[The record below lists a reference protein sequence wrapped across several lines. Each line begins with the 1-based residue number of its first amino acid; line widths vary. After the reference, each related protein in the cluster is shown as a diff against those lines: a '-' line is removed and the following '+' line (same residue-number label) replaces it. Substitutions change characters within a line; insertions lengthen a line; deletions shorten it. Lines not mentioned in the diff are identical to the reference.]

1 MDEEQKV
8 WVPHIEDGF
17 ELGRILD
24 LGAETITV
32 ETFKSGK
39 PVTAPYDRVFFA
51 EEDETKEVE
60 DNCSLMYL
68 NEATLLHN
76 LKLRYKKDAIY
87 TYVANILIAVNPY
100 KDMPVLYSSD
110 TINRYRGKSLGVLP
124 PHVFAIADKT
134 FRDMVA
140 SKQSQSVIV
149 SGESGAG
156 KTETT
161 KYILRYL
168 TESHGQSAGIIEQRI
183 IEANPLLEAFGN
195 AKTVRNN
202 NSSRFG
208 KFVEMHFNAKPQV
221 VGGHV
226 SHYLLEK
233 PRVCWQSKAERNYHI
248 FYYLCAGAP
257 EKTRKDLKITQPD
270 NYQYMK
276 HGNTQYFT
284 NKETEKKVPQDGKS
298 YQYQKKGS
306 LFDIKM
312 DDALG
317 FSRVKEAMSK
327 IGLTEKEQDE
337 IFRVTAAVLHL
348 GNIRFKTSDAIEGG
362 CVVEDKA
369 KESLDFTASLMG
381 LQSSQLH
388 EALTSRNMT
397 SLGSSKGVIKVR
409 LTEQQVNNARDA
421 LAKAIYSHLFDN
433 IVYRINQCF
442 PFESSHSYIGV
453 LDIAG
458 FEFFTVNSYEQFCI
472 NYCNEKLQQFFNQR
486 VLKEEQEL
494 YAKEGLGVNEVTYV
508 DNQDCIDLIEAKHGI
523 MDLLDEE
530 SKVPKANPNNFTH
543 SVHQKHKNHFRL
555 TIPRKSKLTSHR
567 NLRDDEGFIIRH
579 FAGAVCYQTNEFI
592 EKNNDALHAS
602 LEAIIQ
608 ESKDAFLKGLFPE
621 RANKKVQKLIFES
634 VGAKFKVQLG
644 KLMDKLTSTGSS
656 FIRCIKPNG
665 KMVHSD
671 FEGAQIL
678 SQLQCSGMVSVLDL
692 MQGGFP
698 SRTNFATLYRM
709 YEKYLPKELSTLDPR
724 MFCRALFHALGLNDD
739 DYKFGL
745 TKIFFR
751 PGKFA
756 EFDQLLR
763 SDPENLKNLIKKVK
777 RWLCCARWRKA
788 QYGTWMAIKLK
799 NKILYR
805 RAALI
810 KMQSVF
816 RAIIVMRKHRP
827 RIVGLKNAKKLFIE
841 VEKMADIAKGIED
854 KKAKAQVSETKKQ
867 IEQFIQKIKTKIMT
881 RKQMEDEHLKISTGL
896 AANITNLI
904 NLKKAEEAEKER
916 LRRIQEE
923 MERERKRKEEEERR
937 RKLEEEE
944 RERKRK
950 LEEEERRKKA
960 EMEEKRRREE
970 EEMQRKLEEE
980 RKRLEEEKRKLEQ
993 DKKRLAEQK
1002 AKEEEEKRKERERQ
1016 AQLEQERLDHEMA
1029 LRLAEESQS
1038 QVVQVEEPPVA
1049 VMEVPVQASAPAKR
1063 DLAKLKYAELR
1074 DLINTST
1081 DMEELAACK
1090 EEFHRRLKVYRQ
1102 WKTKNKKA
1110 PAAKKEPGHVPESVT
1125 QSAAEYNMLAQSP
1138 RAPPPQPQPKGQR
1151 YFRVPFQAGNIGQ
1164 RGYWYAHF
1172 DGPWIARQMEIHP
1185 NKQPVLLV
1193 AGKDDTN
1200 MCEMSLA
1207 ETGLTRRQNA
1217 EIFEREF
1224 DEMWDS
1230 VGGKEYLLHAIRT
1243 HQARPTAATAKVSV
1257 R

>member
-1 MDEEQKV
+1 MDGDHKV
-8 WVPHIEDGF
+8 WVPHVEDGF
-17 ELGRILD
+17 QLGKILD
-24 LGAETITV
+24 IGAETITV
-32 ETFKSGK
+32 EPFNQPNK
-39 PVTAPYDRVFFA
+39 PVTAPYDRVFSA
-51 EEDETKEVE
+51 EDDESKEVE

-76 LKLRYKKDAIY
+76 LRLRYKKDSIY

-100 KDMPVLYSSD
+100 KDMPHLYSSES
-110 TINRYRGKSLGVLP
+110 IEKYRGKSLGVLP
-124 PHVFAIADKT
+124 PHVFAIADKA
-134 FRDMVA
+134 FRDMVTN
-140 SKQSQSVIV
+140 KVSQSVIV

-161 KYILRYL
+161 KYMLRYL

-183 IEANPLLEAFGN
+183 VEANPLLEAFGN

-233 PRVCWQSKAERNYHI
+233 PRVCWQSKNERNYHI

-257 EKTRKDLKITQPD
+257 EKTREMLRITQPD
-270 NYQYMK
+270 NFQYLK
-276 HGNTQYFT
+276 YGNTQYFT
-284 NKETEKKVPQDGKS
+284 SKETAKGVPDDKKS
-298 YQYQKKGS
+298 YQKGG

-312 DDALG
+312 DDVLG
-317 FSRVKEAMSK
+317 FTRVKEAMAK

-337 IFRVTAAVLHL
+337 IMRVTAAVLHL
-348 GNIRFKTSDAIEGG
+348 GNIAFKSSDAIEGG
-362 CVVEDKA
+362 SVVSDKT
-369 KESLDFTASLMG
+369 KDSLDFTASLMSLKSQE
-381 LQSSQLH
+381 LQ
-388 EALTSRNMT
+388 EALTCRKMNSA
-397 SLGSSKGVIKVR
+397 SGVIKVR
-409 LTEQQVNNARDA
+409 LQAEQVNNARDA

-433 IVYRINQCF
+433 IVYRVNQCF
-442 PFESSHSYIGV
+442 PFQKSQNFIGV

-494 YAKEGLGVNEVTYV
+494 YAKEGLGVNEVSYV
-508 DNQDCIDLIEAKHGI
+508 DNQDCIDLIEAKTGI

-543 SVHQKHKNHFRL
+543 SVHQTHKSHFRL

-592 EKNNDALHAS
+592 DKNNDALHAS

-608 ESKDAFLKGLFPE
+608 ESKDSFLKSLFPQ
-621 RANKKVQKLIFES
+621 RSNKKVQKLIFES

-644 KLMDKLTSTGSS
+644 KLMQKLTSTGSS

-665 KMVHSD
+665 KMVCND
-671 FEGAQIL
+671 YEGAQIL

-709 YEKYLPKELSTLDPR
+709 YESYLPKELSTLDPR
-724 MFCRALFHALGLNDD
+724 MFCRALFHALGLNDE

-756 EFDQLLR
+756 EFDEMLR
-763 SDPENLKNLIKKVK
+763 SDPESLKVLVEKVK
-777 RWLCCARWRKA
+777 RWLRCARWRKA
-788 QYGTWMAIKLK
+788 QYGTLMGIKLK

-805 RAALI
+805 RAALV

-816 RAIIVMRKHRP
+816 RMIIALRKHRP
-827 RIVGLKNAKKLFIE
+827 RVIAMKNAQKLFSE
-841 VEKMADIAKGIED
+841 VEKMTKIAKDIKD
-854 KKAKAQVSETKKQ
+854 KKAKAQVKETHAKIEQYIKQ
-867 IEQFIQKIKTKIMT
+867 IKTTVMT
-881 RKQMEDEHLKISTGL
+881 RKQMEDQHMKISMEL
-896 AANITNLI
+896 AENIKSLI
-904 NLKKAEEAEKER
+904 NLKKAEAAEQER

-923 MERERKRKEEEERR
+923 MERERKRKEEEERI
-937 RKLEEEE
+937 RKLEEAE
-944 RERKRK
+944 RELKRK

-960 EMEEKRRREE
+960 EMEEKRRKEE
-970 EEMQRKLEEE
+970 EELQKQLEEE
-980 RKRLEEEKRKLEQ
+980 RKRLEEERKQLEMDKKKQAENQRKLE
-993 DKKRLAEQK
+993 
-1002 AKEEEEKRKERERQ
+1002 EEKKRQ
-1016 AQLEQERLDHEMA
+1016 AQLEQERLDQEMA
-1029 LRLAEESQS
+1029 HRLAAESQA
-1038 QVVQVEEPPVA
+1038 QVIQVEEPA
-1049 VMEVPVQASAPAKR
+1049 VSVSEILVQSSAPTKR
-1063 DLAKLKYAELR
+1063 DLSKLKYAELR
-1074 DLINTST
+1074 DMINTST
-1081 DMEELAACK
+1081 DVELLAACK
-1090 EEFHRRLKVYRQ
+1090 EEFHRRLKTYHA
-1102 WKTKNKKA
+1102 WKTKNKKTNAQKQEQKRA
-1110 PAAKKEPGHVPESVT
+1110 PEPVI
-1125 QSAAEYNMLAQSP
+1125 QSAMEFDTLAQSP
-1138 RAPPPQPQPKGQR
+1138 RPQPTVKQPAGQR
-1151 YFRVPFQAGNIGQ
+1151 YFRVPFAAGEMGQ
-1164 RGYWYAHF
+1164 RGFWFAHF

-1185 NKQPVLLV
+1185 NKVPVILV
-1193 AGKDDTN
+1193 AGKDDLN
-1200 MCEMSLA
+1200 MCEMTLEA
-1207 ETGLTRRQNA
+1207 TGLTRRANA
-1217 EIFEREF
+1217 EILEREF
-1224 DEMWDS
+1224 EEEWNKAGGS
-1230 VGGKEYLLHAIRT
+1230 VYHLQAIRT
-1243 HQARPTAATAKVSV
+1243 HQARPTSATAKLT